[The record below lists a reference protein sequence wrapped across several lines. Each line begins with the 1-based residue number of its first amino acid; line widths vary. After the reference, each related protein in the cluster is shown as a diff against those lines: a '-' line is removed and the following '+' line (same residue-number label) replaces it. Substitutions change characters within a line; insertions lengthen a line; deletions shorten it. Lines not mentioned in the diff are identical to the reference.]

1 VRTAEDNRE
10 TAFRYAQEDKVG
22 VFYWVDGPFGY
33 ALSGEIERA
42 QLLAAAETV
51 YRALNP

>member
-1 VRTAEDNRE
+1 M
-10 TAFRYAQEDKVG
+10 G

-33 ALSGEIERA
+33 ALSGELERP
-42 QLLAAAETV
+42 QLLRVAESV